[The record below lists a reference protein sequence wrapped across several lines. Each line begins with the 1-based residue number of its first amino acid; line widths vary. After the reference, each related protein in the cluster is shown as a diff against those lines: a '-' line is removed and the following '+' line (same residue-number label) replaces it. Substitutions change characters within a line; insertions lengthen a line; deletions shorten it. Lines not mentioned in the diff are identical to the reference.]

1 MPRGIVLVGAWITGA
16 MLLAAQPA
24 AADPPQVRVN
34 FRDLDLS
41 TREGAEALLHRLR
54 DAAEA
59 ACRGDNAS
67 TTEQMQARIRRC
79 RNDTLSQT
87 VEQLRNPTVTA
98 AFAEL
103 QPVLYASR

>member
-1 MPRGIVLVGAWITGA
+1 MPRRNTLGWVIASATL
-16 MLLAAQPA
+16 MAALPA
-24 AADPPQVRVN
+24 SADPPQVRVS

-41 TREGAEALLHRLR
+41 TREGAETLLHRLR
-54 DAAEA
+54 DAAEE
-59 ACRGDNAS
+59 ACRGDS
-67 TTEQMQARIRRC
+67 PSVTDQMQARIRRC

-98 AFAEL
+98 AFSDL